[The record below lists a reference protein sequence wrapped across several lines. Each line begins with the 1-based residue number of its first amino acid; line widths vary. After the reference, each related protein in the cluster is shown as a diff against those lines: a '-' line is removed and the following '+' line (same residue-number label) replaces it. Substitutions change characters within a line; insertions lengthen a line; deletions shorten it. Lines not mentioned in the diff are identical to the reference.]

1 MPFSV
6 DSRTTFGL
14 WVSAVKKEDRMFRN
28 LALLG
33 FCGLALVGC
42 RGDDLNPS
50 AVDLS
55 RPNLDL
61 SFNPNSDLSM
71 NQVMMSSS
79 AHDID
84 TGAVAAGTE
93 VKLSGVISIDNIHR
107 HLSKTTMYCE
117 YTSYITDANCTSGP
131 CGLQLYQRGM
141 KLAAGSTTTDCP
153 SPYGSGNSGVPL
165 AAIQNYGDVVEVT
178 GMVKNLPDT
187 MAPMTVVLHSVSV
200 DSLTVTMAKGPMPT
214 PIAVTDTATSLFTI
228 HSGMGYITYEGAY
241 VLVTP
246 PSGKFSVASY
256 DSTYG
261 FITNNGAY
269 VSTGDYFGPK
279 DGGTFPPM
287 TATFSSIAGLV
298 SSDYGG
304 ALTPLRASD
313 YTP

>member
-1 MPFSV
+1 MY
-6 DSRTTFGL
+6 
-14 WVSAVKKEDRMFRN
+14 RN

-33 FCGLALVGC
+33 FCGLALAGC

-55 RPNLDL
+55 RPYVDL
-61 SFNPNSDLSM
+61 SFNPNDDLSM
-71 NQVMMSSS
+71 NQMMMSTS

-84 TGAVAAGTE
+84 TGAVAAGTA
-93 VKLSGVISIDNIHR
+93 VKLSGMISIDNIHR

-117 YTSYITDANCTSGP
+117 YTSYVTDANCTSGP

-141 KLAAGSTTTDCP
+141 KLTTPGATTTDCP

-178 GMVKNLPDT
+178 GTVKNLPDT
-187 MAPMTVVLHSVSV
+187 TAPMTVVLHSLTV
-200 DSLTVTMAKGPMPT
+200 DTLTVTMAKGPLPT
-214 PIAVTDTATSLFTI
+214 PIDVTDTATSLFTI

-241 VLVTP
+241 VKVTP
-246 PSGKFSVASY
+246 PSGKFSVASQ
-256 DSTYG
+256 DMYG
-261 FITNNGAY
+261 FTTNNGAY

-279 DGGTFPPM
+279 DGGTFPPSG
-287 TATFSSIAGLV
+287 ATYGSIAGLV
-298 SSDYGG
+298 SSDFGG
-304 ALTPLRASD
+304 ALTPLLAGD